1 MSLLDNPFANPDGKK
16 VTCIEMLQAIL
27 DGDATEEQ
35 QQYFRKHMDECMP
48 CYKSHELDMQIKELI
63 KTRCCGNHVPPDLI
77 EKIKSQVNSI
87 S

>member
-1 MSLLDNPFANPDGKK
+1 MNPIYNPFTGTTGKK
-16 VTCIEMLQAIL
+16 TTCLEMLQTIL

-35 QQYFRKHMDECMP
+35 ENYFRKHMDECSP
-48 CYKSHELDMQIKELI
+48 CFKTYELDIQIRQLI
-63 KTRCCGNHVPPDLI
+63 KSKCCGNHVPPDLV